1 MYENKTDSF
10 NCSHFLSMA
19 HKVKIKNNR
28 DKAKG
33 MKAQNTDELKTQSA
47 LRLSDAIRVNS

>member
-10 NCSHFLSMA
+10 DCSHFLSMA

-33 MKAQNTDELKTQSA
+33 MKAQN
-47 LRLSDAIRVNS
+47 IN